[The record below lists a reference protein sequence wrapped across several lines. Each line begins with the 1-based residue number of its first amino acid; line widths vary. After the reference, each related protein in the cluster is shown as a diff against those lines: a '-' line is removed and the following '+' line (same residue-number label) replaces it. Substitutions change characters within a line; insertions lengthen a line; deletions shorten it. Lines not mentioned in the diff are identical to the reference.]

1 MTGATATAVLD
12 ATPAAVSLVL
22 ADPRT
27 YDGVV
32 VGSRR
37 IRWFDARWPDL
48 GTRFHHNVGFG
59 PMVIRDHS
67 EVVEQDLPQR
77 LRLEVRIRPLGRAE
91 VDFRLTPEQG
101 GTRVDIT
108 ETPTSG
114 LLSATWSPPVA
125 ALTRWRNQRVLHRL
139 EKLARERAHI
149 AALG

>member
-12 ATPAAVSLVL
+12 ATPEAVSLVL

-37 IRWFDARWPDL
+37 VRWFDARWPDV

-67 EVVEQDLPQR
+67 EVVEQDLPHR

-101 GTRVDIT
+101 GTRAG
-108 ETPTSG
+108 PM
-114 LLSATWSPPVA
+114 
-125 ALTRWRNQRVLHRL
+125 
-139 EKLARERAHI
+139 ARDR
-149 AALG
+149 

>member
-1 MTGATATAVLD
+1 MTGATVGAVLD
-12 ATPAAVSLVL
+12 ASPEAVTLVL
-22 ADPRT
+22 SDPRT

-37 IRWFDARWPDL
+37 IRWFDARWPEV

-59 PMVIRDHS
+59 PMIIRDHS
-67 EVVEQDLPQR
+67 EVVVQDLPRR
-77 LRLEVRIRPLGRAE
+77 LLLAVRIRPVGSAE
-91 VDFRLTPEQG
+91 VDFRLTPEHG

-108 ETPTSG
+108 ETPSSG
-114 LLSATWSPPVA
+114 LLSLAWSPPLA
-125 ALTRWRNQRVLHRL
+125 AATRWRNRRVLDRL